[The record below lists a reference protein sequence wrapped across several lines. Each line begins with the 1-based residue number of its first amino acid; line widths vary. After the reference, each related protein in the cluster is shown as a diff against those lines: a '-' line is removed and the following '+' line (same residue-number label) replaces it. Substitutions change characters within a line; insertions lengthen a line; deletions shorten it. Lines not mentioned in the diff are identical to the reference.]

1 MNTISLFAG
10 VGIGEF
16 YLKEININVV
26 LANEIVK
33 SRADTYA
40 VLYPTTEVVCGD
52 ICDSNIKSDIIKKA
66 KKQNVKF
73 VLATPP
79 CQGLSRAG
87 SNKTDSALLSDKRNF
102 LILNAI
108 EIAKAIGATHLLI
121 ENVPRFQNMLFPHEG
136 KLISL
141 EELLKI
147 TFGNQ
152 YTVDVQVFNA
162 ADYGV
167 PQTRNRVVYRVWEK
181 GTAWELP
188 VKEQPISLMEAI
200 GDLPSLEACENSSIK
215 NHYARKHP
223 LNQIEWMQHT
233 PNGCSAYANEN
244 HFPQKKDGTKIT
256 GYKNCYTRMKWDRP
270 APTITMR
277 NEIMSSQENVHPG
290 RLLSSGLW
298 SDARVLTPRELFIV
312 SSLPA
317 DLDIPQTVS
326 ETAFRQLVGEGIPPL
341 MLNKIVA
348 GIEPRTGGEK

>member
-1 MNTISLFAG
+1 MNAISLFSG

-16 YLKEININVV
+16 YLRDVNINVV

-33 SRADTYA
+33 SRADTYIA
-40 VLYPTTEVVCGD
+40 LYPTTEMICGD
-52 ICDSNIKSDIIKKA
+52 ICDSEIKQTIIRKSKS
-66 KKQNVKF
+66 KNVKF

-87 SNKTDSALLSDKRNF
+87 SNKTDIALLSDGRNF

-108 EIAKAIGATHLLI
+108 EIATEIGATHFLI

-136 KLISL
+136 KLVSL
-141 EELLKI
+141 EELLKL

-152 YTVDVQVFNA
+152 YIVDVQVFNA

-167 PQTRNRVVYRVWEK
+167 PQIRNRVVYRVWEK
-181 GTAWELP
+181 GTKWDVP
-188 VKEQPISLMEAI
+188 KKERPISLMEAI
-200 GDLPSLEACENSSIK
+200 GDLPSLEACDISPIK

-223 LNQIEWMQHT
+223 SNQIEWMQHT
-233 PNGCSAYANEN
+233 PQGCSAYTNEE
-244 HFPQKKDGTKIT
+244 HFPQKKDGTKII

-290 RLLSSGLW
+290 RLLANGLW

-341 MLNKIVA
+341 MLKKILRA
-348 GIEPRTGGEK
+348 INLHTGVER